1 MEKEIVLKQ
10 NVVPLFNCLICK
22 NLFDHPTN
30 ITECNHIFCR
40 RCIEDKF
47 TVENLKACPVCNVDL
62 GVDPLDKLKLD
73 NTWDDLKKIFFKPN
87 SGTSLKYSRKKKKYL
102 TSHIAT
108 SSGGSTPPE
117 PLEPKKLGKQNNV
130 LAGASTSKGCIQ
142 METNSRKD
150 KKEIPVSS
158 DDLGKSLSTTDK
170 NNHIALIAETAITP
184 NGKEKQNTVLTER
197 IPGEKPKNKGKE
209 KQESFSTPRTVS
221 GQKGKVKASSSP
233 PVLKP
238 RMHVDMS
245 SSQAAMSVEAEKN
258 KVWLSLIAAR
268 NQNTYNRPLLPQI
281 CSQYIRTD
289 GNLPV
294 SYLKKYVAKKLGL
307 QSENEVE
314 IWLREETVR
323 STQKLHELVD
333 WWVQTTPVAERK
345 SGMVGRSAAGFLMNL
360 HYSGSYFTSLNNSAG
375 HLSSSNH

>member
-1 MEKEIVLKQ
+1 M
-10 NVVPLFNCLICK
+10 
-22 NLFDHPTN
+22 
-30 ITECNHIFCR
+30 
-40 RCIEDKF
+40 
-47 TVENLKACPVCNVDL
+47 
-62 GVDPLDKLKLD
+62 D

-130 LAGASTSKGCIQ
+130 L
-142 METNSRKD
+142 
-150 KKEIPVSS
+150 
-158 DDLGKSLSTTDK
+158 
-170 NNHIALIAETAITP
+170 
-184 NGKEKQNTVLTER
+184 
-197 IPGEKPKNKGKE
+197 
-209 KQESFSTPRTVS
+209 
-221 GQKGKVKASSSP
+221 
-233 PVLKP
+233 
-238 RMHVDMS
+238 
-245 SSQAAMSVEAEKN
+245 
-258 KVWLSLIAAR
+258 
-268 NQNTYNRPLLPQI
+268 
-281 CSQYIRTD
+281 
-289 GNLPV
+289 
-294 SYLKKYVAKKLGL
+294 
-307 QSENEVE
+307 VE

>member
-1 MEKEIVLKQ
+1 
-10 NVVPLFNCLICK
+10 
-22 NLFDHPTN
+22 
-30 ITECNHIFCR
+30 
-40 RCIEDKF
+40 
-47 TVENLKACPVCNVDL
+47 
-62 GVDPLDKLKLD
+62 
-73 NTWDDLKKIFFKPN
+73 
-87 SGTSLKYSRKKKKYL
+87 
-102 TSHIAT
+102 
-108 SSGGSTPPE
+108 
-117 PLEPKKLGKQNNV
+117 
-130 LAGASTSKGCIQ
+130 

-221 GQKGKVKASSSP
+221 GQKGKGKASSSP

-268 NQNTYNRPLLPQI
+268 NQ
-281 CSQYIRTD
+281 
-289 GNLPV
+289 
-294 SYLKKYVAKKLGL
+294 
-307 QSENEVE
+307 
-314 IWLREETVR
+314 
-323 STQKLHELVD
+323 
-333 WWVQTTPVAERK
+333 
-345 SGMVGRSAAGFLMNL
+345 
-360 HYSGSYFTSLNNSAG
+360 
-375 HLSSSNH
+375 

>member
-1 MEKEIVLKQ
+1 MRTVFVKMIQFHFIIL
-10 NVVPLFNCLICK
+10 
-22 NLFDHPTN
+22 
-30 ITECNHIFCR
+30 FCR

-73 NTWDDLKKIFFKPN
+73 NTWDDLKQKFYKPK
-87 SGTSLKYSRKKKKYL
+87 SGTSLKYSRKKKKSL
-102 TSHIAT
+102 TSDVAT

-142 METNSRKD
+142 MENNSGKD
-150 KKEIPVSS
+150 KEEIPVSS

-197 IPGEKPKNKGKE
+197 IPCEKPKNKGKE

-221 GQKGKVKASSSP
+221 GQKGKGKASSSP

-258 KVWLSLIAAR
+258 K
-268 NQNTYNRPLLPQI
+268 
-281 CSQYIRTD
+281 
-289 GNLPV
+289 
-294 SYLKKYVAKKLGL
+294 
-307 QSENEVE
+307 VE

-345 SGMVGRSAAGFLMNL
+345 SGMVGRSAAGFVMKL

>member
-158 DDLGKSLSTTDK
+158 DDL
-170 NNHIALIAETAITP
+170 
-184 NGKEKQNTVLTER
+184 EKQNTVLTER

-221 GQKGKVKASSSP
+221 GQKGKGKASSSP

-238 RMHVDMS
+238 RMHVDTS

>member
-1 MEKEIVLKQ
+1 ML
-10 NVVPLFNCLICK
+10 L
-22 NLFDHPTN
+22 
-30 ITECNHIFCR
+30 CR

-62 GVDPLDKLKLD
+62 GVDPLDKLKY
-73 NTWDDLKKIFFKPN
+73 T
-87 SGTSLKYSRKKKKYL
+87 
-102 TSHIAT
+102 T

-221 GQKGKVKASSSP
+221 GQKGKGKASSSP

-245 SSQAAMSVEAEKN
+245 SSQAAMSVEAVKN

-268 NQNTYNRPLLPQI
+268 NHLDSEALDCSFSGTLIIGLYCHKSAVNTYELMILFVYLH
-281 CSQYIRTD
+281 SD

>member
-1 MEKEIVLKQ
+1 MRTVFVKMIQFHFIIL
-10 NVVPLFNCLICK
+10 
-22 NLFDHPTN
+22 
-30 ITECNHIFCR
+30 FCR

-73 NTWDDLKKIFFKPN
+73 NTWDDLKQKFYKPK
-87 SGTSLKYSRKKKKYL
+87 SGTSLKYSRKKKKSL
-102 TSHIAT
+102 TSDVAT

-142 METNSRKD
+142 MENNSGKD
-150 KKEIPVSS
+150 KEEIPVSS

-197 IPGEKPKNKGKE
+197 IPCEKPKNKGKE

-221 GQKGKVKASSSP
+221 GQKGKGKASSSP

-268 NQNTYNRPLLPQI
+268 NQNTNNRPLLPQI

-289 GNLPV
+289 GNLP
-294 SYLKKYVAKKLGL
+294 
-307 QSENEVE
+307 VE

-345 SGMVGRSAAGFLMNL
+345 SGMVGRSAAGFVMKL